1 MSVKFLRD
9 NLSWKNTGIGTLFLL
24 ISSIGFILAF
34 MFIFAGLSNFLYL
47 IRINKI
53 PVIVIQ
59 LVMIFLA
66 LAFSISISILLT
78 EWVIAKK
85 NPFKG
90 DETTIKHKVFFSLL
104 LIITILDASLFYV
117 NIVAIISASLLYWL
131 SKTRVWK
138 IIGFVAISLC
148 LVMQLVTYFI
158 YWR

>member
-1 MSVKFLRD
+1 MSVKFLKD

-24 ISSIGFILAF
+24 ISSVGFILGF

-47 IRINKI
+47 IRIEKI
-53 PVIVIQ
+53 PVILIQ
-59 LVMIFLA
+59 LVMIILA
-66 LAFSISISILLT
+66 LAFSISISLLLI
-78 EWVIAKK
+78 EWVVTKR
-85 NPFKG
+85 NPFRT
-90 DETTIKHKVFFSLL
+90 DEISVKHKVFFSLL

-117 NIVAIISASLLYWL
+117 NIVAIISASLLFWL

-138 IIGFVAISLC
+138 ILGFVAVSLC